1 MKVDKGVCTSN
12 DAYFAGNTTASE
24 LSSIIKF
31 ETVFTTLV
39 ENKILAIKRDCEL
52 HEAKK
57 KEKSR
62 PFRGILSKKT
72 DADENQQQQP
82 AEVGVEA
89 KKKSR
94 KNFFLR
100 HKNKQCEVDV
110 EKGEK
115 RDNGGALEVPPEV
128 TKVELENDKEANAP
142 VDSQSNEVEAA
153 PGGDRSPPNC
163 DTLIVNSQAENA
175 QLTLASTKDSSNLH
189 SSKTIKETSPPSAS
203 NAHTDESLATT
214 IDISLQSSVVKAAPI
229 DSAQIVHEKSDV
241 AICDDGASS
250 QNTSDIEFSLVSES
264 ISELPSGVRK
274 KSPNNSDPVKKK
286 AALFLSPPLTR
297 EVKVSERKAISC
309 QSTPLFGRHQ
319 AKGEGEVKKV
329 LTFQMELPKKVSDTK
344 PAEKAKSQTIVIA
357 PTSTTT
363 TTTLAKAI
371 PSASGPLEN
380 VHTSRKSQRHSK
392 YRDVSVEYEI
402 SYDDNDGNQ
411 SPRGF
416 ISSFNQLTSQAP
428 PAAVITT
435 SSKKQASSS
444 LVKSQS
450 LKDGRAQQEAAV
462 DGKSDDKT
470 AKHPDVELELE
481 DLAVDVV
488 NKKKRRRSKQR
499 RVSLKGALQDFRTFA
514 FLVPFQGRAVD
525 VQTMPLFIHLQV
537 VLSTAF
543 SAGHPISQCKSLF
556 VPARTQSEQI
566 WWAVPCFQHEKLRI
580 RGSKVFNLK
589 KSADV
594 GVSTMDAVLADSA
607 DEIVRLEELKQ

>member
-12 DAYFAGNTTASE
+12 DAYFAGNTPAGE

-52 HEAKK
+52 KEAKK

-62 PFRGILSKKT
+62 PFKGILSKKS
-72 DADENQQQQP
+72 DADENQQQQT
-82 AEVGVEA
+82 AEPGVEA

-100 HKNKQCEVDV
+100 HKNKQAEVDV
-110 EKGEK
+110 EKGE
-115 RDNGGALEVPPEV
+115 NGGAREVPVEV
-128 TKVELENDKEANAP
+128 AKVELQNDKEANAP
-142 VDSQSNEVEAA
+142 VDSQSNEAA
-153 PGGDRSPPNC
+153 PGDDRGPPNC

-175 QLTLASTKDSSNLH
+175 QLTLTSTKDPTNVH
-189 SSKTIKETSPPSAS
+189 SCKTIKETSPPSAS

-214 IDISLQSSVVKAAPI
+214 IDISLQSSAVKAAPI
-229 DSAQIVHEKSDV
+229 DSAQVGHEKSDV

-274 KSPNNSDPVKKK
+274 KSPTNSDPVKKK

-297 EVKVSERKAISC
+297 EIKISERKAISC

-363 TTTLAKAI
+363 TTTLAKPI
-371 PSASGPLEN
+371 PSSSGPLEN

-435 SSKKQASSS
+435 SAKKQASSNPA
-444 LVKSQS
+444 KSQS
-450 LKDGRAQQEAAV
+450 LKDGRAQQDAAV

-470 AKHPDVELELE
+470 AKHPDIELELD

-514 FLVPFQGRAVD
+514 SLVPG
-525 VQTMPLFIHLQV
+525 
-537 VLSTAF
+537 
-543 SAGHPISQCKSLF
+543 
-556 VPARTQSEQI
+556 QSSR
-566 WWAVPCFQHEKLRI
+566 C
-580 RGSKVFNLK
+580 S
-589 KSADV
+589 D
-594 GVSTMDAVLADSA
+594 DAVIYPSSSG
-607 DEIVRLEELKQ
+607 LKHCILSRPPNQPM